1 MREVVERLLKGSAA
15 QLAER
20 NIEDDPEL
28 LRLYLLEIPV
38 LLLGGDEIARH
49 RIDATELKSRLRARG
64 IETA

>member
-1 MREVVERLLKGSAA
+1 MREVVERLLRGSTAR
-15 QLAER
+15 LAER

-49 RIDATELKSRLRARG
+49 RIDPAELKSRLLARG
-64 IETA
+64 IETD